1 MTESLKQRT
10 LPFESNIEDAQKS
23 GIPGKPG
30 APDFCCSPFKFNLFL
45 CENMVKLINK
55 VMSDVAMTYYCRK
68 IDIT

>member
-23 GIPGKPG
+23 GILC
-30 APDFCCSPFKFNLFL
+30 FSQFKFNLFL

-55 VMSDVAMTYYCRK
+55 VMSGVAMTYYCRK